1 MAGYVYLCF
10 DPTGFLVGFVVSE
23 FIAWLSTFSGK
34 EGLLMVKK
42 VIREV
47 IASAKRIKGRVI
59 ASWEAHLPSRDTLLM
74 SPCKSG
80 EKKSGT
86 LRASTASN
94 GIKSQIQAGPLPN
107 WSVKRTPT
115 RPMASPFSW
124 ALLVPST
131 RCAPSGA
138 AYLGR

>member
-10 DPTGFLVGFVVSE
+10 DPMSFFVGFVVSE
-23 FIAWLSTFSGK
+23 FIAWLSIFSGK

-59 ASWEAHLPSRDTLLM
+59 ASWEAHLPSRVTLLM

-80 EKKSGT
+80 EKKSGNSCFDSI
-86 LRASTASN
+86 STAVNHFYKLAPLRGLKLEEQQPIPKSLVYPSN
-94 GIKSQIQAGPLPN
+94 
-107 WSVKRTPT
+107 V
-115 RPMASPFSW
+115 
-124 ALLVPST
+124 
-131 RCAPSGA
+131 
-138 AYLGR
+138 